1 MSGRYYALTVL
12 TASVAFSCWYA
23 WSEQNILL
31 AITIIIMA
39 SMIIH
44 FMFWDILVD
53 LDEIDPNNKD
63 NVIVIVEKEEVDK

>member
-1 MSGRYYALTVL
+1 
-12 TASVAFSCWYA
+12 
-23 WSEQNILL
+23 
-31 AITIIIMA
+31 
-39 SMIIH
+39 MIIH